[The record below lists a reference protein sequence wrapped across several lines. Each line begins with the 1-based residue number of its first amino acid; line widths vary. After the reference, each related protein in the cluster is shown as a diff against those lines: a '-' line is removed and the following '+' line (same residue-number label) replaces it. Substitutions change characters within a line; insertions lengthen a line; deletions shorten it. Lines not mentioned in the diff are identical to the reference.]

1 MSAWCSVTVGESY
14 VCTRVNVGDVIGSV
28 TPSARPKPWA
38 NAVLP
43 APISPAS
50 TITSPAR
57 PSPAMAAA
65 IAWVASSDG
74 ACSVR
79 RADGGM

>member
-1 MSAWCSVTVGESY
+1 M
-14 VCTRVNVGDVIGSV
+14 NVGDVIGSV

-50 TITSPAR
+50 RITSPERLSAANA
-57 PSPAMAAA
+57 PATP
-65 IAWVASSDG
+65 WVSSSDG
-74 ACSVR
+74 ARSVR
-79 RADGGM
+79 RGSVA